1 MVLPNITSAQ
11 LEKAEHYQDI
21 ERPRILC
28 LPTMRDL
35 SVLACNSTFMP
46 VSALHS
52 CSSGDRHH
60 AQAAYA
66 VQTDS

>member
-11 LEKAEHYQDI
+11 LENTEHYHAI
-21 ERPRILC
+21 EPPRILC
-28 LPTMRDL
+28 QPTMRDL
-35 SVLACNSTFMP
+35 SVIACNSTFMP
-46 VSALHS
+46 VSPLHS
-52 CSSGDRHH
+52 CSSGDKHH